1 MSSRPRQSKRTLG
14 QAPSPLKRLYDWLL
28 HWAQTPYGVVVLFI
42 WAFAESSIFPIP
54 PDAFLI
60 AMVLGARLRAF
71 AFAGWTSL
79 ASVVGGVV
87 GYGIGSYLWWSSPSE
102 FSSLA
107 HFFFAHVPGFTVEQ
121 FGRVQELYEAWN
133 FWVVFTAG
141 FTPIPYKV
149 ITISAGAFDIS
160 FLVFV
165 AASAISRAARFFLVA
180 WLLWRYGEPIRE
192 FIDRRFNLLSILFV
206 VLLLGGFYVARFLLH

>member
-1 MSSRPRQSKRTLG
+1 MSFNV
-14 QAPSPLKRLYDWLL
+14 LKRFYVWLL
-28 HWAQTPYGVVVLFI
+28 NWAQTPYGVVVLFI

-60 AMVLGARLRAF
+60 AMVLGARSRAF
-71 AFAGWTSL
+71 AFAGWTSV
-79 ASVVGGVV
+79 ASVFGGIA
-87 GYGIGSYLWWSSPSE
+87 GYGIGYYLWWTEPGV

-107 HFFFAHVPGFTVEQ
+107 QLFFTHVPGFTESQ
-121 FGRVQELYEAWN
+121 FSRVQGLYDAWD

-160 FLVFV
+160 FVVFAV
-165 AASAISRAARFFLVA
+165 ASSVSRAARFFLVA
-180 WLLWRYGEPIRE
+180 WLLRRYGEPIKE

-206 VLLLGGFYVARFLLH
+206 LLLLGGFYVTRVLFH

>member
-1 MSSRPRQSKRTLG
+1 MKG
-14 QAPSPLKRLYDWLL
+14 SPQKRLYDWLL
-28 HWAQTPYGVVVLFI
+28 HWAESPYGGVVLFI
-42 WAFAESSIFPIP
+42 WAFAESSVFPIP

-71 AFAGWTSL
+71 HFATWTSI
-79 ASVVGGVV
+79 ASVVGGIA
-87 GYGIGSYLWWSSPSE
+87 GYAIGSYLWWSGPGE
-102 FSSLA
+102 FSALA
-107 HFFFAHVPGFTVEQ
+107 LAFFAHVPGFSEAQ
-121 FGRVQELYEAWN
+121 FARVRELYEAWN

-165 AASAISRAARFFLVA
+165 VASATGRAARFFLVA
-180 WLLWRYGEPIRE
+180 WLLWRYGEPIKA

-206 VLLLGGFYVARFLLH
+206 VLLVGGLCIARFLLH